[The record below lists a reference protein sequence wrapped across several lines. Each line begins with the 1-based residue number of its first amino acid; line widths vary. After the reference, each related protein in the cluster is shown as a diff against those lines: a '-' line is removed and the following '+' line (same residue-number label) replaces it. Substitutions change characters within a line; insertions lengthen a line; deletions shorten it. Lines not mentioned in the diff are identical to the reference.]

1 MRWKIHTK
9 DRVGMVLDVLNIFN
23 NHKVNIQ
30 AMEVLPREIF
40 IKFDAQQGQEKLKI
54 ELETDRDIEFI
65 EEITVLP
72 IEKKERQLSETIEAV
87 SEGIM
92 SIDQQGKV
100 NGLNQAAQTILNL
113 SADKSL
119 GKHVSKVLN
128 KDVPMLKT
136 LKSGIGYENKEM
148 ILKINNRQ
156 VHYLTTGKPIKDD
169 YGNTMGVVATMQD
182 MRQVRQLVYS
192 LTKPNDITFEQIVFN
207 SEKMKQR
214 VELAKLSAQSE
225 ATVLIQGE
233 SGTGKELFARA
244 IHNYSERKNHPFVP
258 INCAALPHTLLES
271 ELFGYQGGAFTGARK
286 EGKQGLFEFA
296 KGGTVFLDEIGDMPM
311 HIQVKILRV
320 LQEKTIRRIGSNQEI
335 PIDVRVIT
343 ATNKPLQQLV
353 NNNKFREDLYYRIN
367 VIPINI
373 PPLRE
378 RPEDIIMLAK
388 FFLDKYQTVMDKQV
402 GAFSEKSTQAL
413 HNYYWPGNVR
423 ELENVIE
430 RAVILTSTHQDINVD
445 ALNLEQ
451 NFSKE
456 ADDRRTLKE
465 KINELE
471 KKLLVEAAK
480 KYKSTRKIGDALGI
494 SHTAVRKKLKKHNLE
509 TKVCRSGTEDFQI
522 KER

>member
-23 NHKVNIQ
+23 IHEVNIQ
-30 AMEVLPREIF
+30 AMEVLPKEIF
-40 IKFDAQQGQEKLKI
+40 IKFDTQPRQDKLKK
-54 ELETDRDIEFI
+54 ELEADRDIEFI

-92 SIDQQGKV
+92 SIDQQGRV
-100 NGLNQAAQTILNL
+100 NGLNQAAQNILNL
-113 SADKSL
+113 SGENSL

-128 KDVPMLKT
+128 KDVPMLRT
-136 LKSGIGYENKEM
+136 LRTGKGYENKEM
-148 ILKINNRQ
+148 ILNINNSQ
-156 VHYLTTGKPIKDD
+156 VHYITTGKPIKDD

-192 LTKPNDITFEQIVFN
+192 LTKPNDITFDQIVFN
-207 SEKMKQR
+207 SEKMTQR
-214 VELAKLSAQSE
+214 VELAKLSARSE

-244 IHNYSERKNHPFVP
+244 IHNYSERNKQPFVP
-258 INCAALPHTLLES
+258 INCAALPHALLES

-320 LQEKTIRRIGSNQEI
+320 LQEKTIRRIGSNHEI

-343 ATNKPLQQLV
+343 ATNKPLQELV

-378 RPEDIIMLAK
+378 RAEDITILAEY
-388 FFLDKYQTVMDKQV
+388 FLDKYQTVMDKHV
-402 GAFSEKSTQAL
+402 GTFSEKARQSL
-413 HNYYWPGNVR
+413 FSYYWPGNVR

-430 RAVILTSTHQDINVD
+430 RAVILTPINEDIDVY

-451 NFSKE
+451 KLSE
-456 ADDRRTLKE
+456 ETDDGKTLKE
-465 KINELE
+465 KTDAFE
-471 KKLLVEAAK
+471 KKLLLEAAK
-480 KYKSTRKIGDALGI
+480 KHQTTRKIGNALGI
-494 SHTAVRKKLKKHNLE
+494 SHTAVRKKLKKHRVE
-509 TKVCRSGTEDFQI
+509 TIVYKNGN
-522 KER
+522 